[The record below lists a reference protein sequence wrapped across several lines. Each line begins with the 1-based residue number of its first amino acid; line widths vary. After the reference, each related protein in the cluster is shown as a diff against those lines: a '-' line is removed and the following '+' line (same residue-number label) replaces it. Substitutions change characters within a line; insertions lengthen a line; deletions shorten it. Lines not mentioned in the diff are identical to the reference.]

1 MPFKKGETPQG
12 AKPFKKGVSGNPKG
26 KPKMPDIKDALIK
39 ILSDEKEGRTA
50 LDAIL
55 AALRAKAVKGDVKA
69 AQELLDRAFGKSK
82 QIIEQDIEVKGNAVV
97 IDWSNATQD
106 KTDNQAT

>member
-1 MPFKKGETPQG
+1 
-12 AKPFKKGVSGNPKG
+12 
-26 KPKMPDIKDALIK
+26 
-39 ILSDEKEGRTA
+39 
-50 LDAIL
+50 
-55 AALRAKAVKGDVKA
+55 
-69 AQELLDRAFGKSK
+69 LLDRAFGKSK

>member
-26 KPKMPDIKDALIK
+26 RPKMPDIKEALTM
-39 ILSDEKEGRTA
+39 ILGDEKDGRTA

-69 AQELLDRAFGKSK
+69 AQELLDRAYGKSK
-82 QIIEQDIEVKGNAVV
+82 QIIEQELEVKNQG
-97 IDWSNATQD
+97 IIKWGD
-106 KTDNQAT
+106 KEIHV

>member
-1 MPFKKGETPQG
+1 MAKQRNIQNL
-12 AKPFKKGVSGNPKG
+12 KPFVKGVSGNPKG
-26 KPKMPDIKDALIK
+26 RPKLPDIKDALIK

-82 QIIEQDIEVKGNAVV
+82 QIIEQELEVKGAGV
-97 IDWSNATQD
+97 IKWGD
-106 KTDNQAT
+106 KEINV